1 MEHCYIGTFAKKLKS
16 PSMRSGT
23 TILQKTSQKTKKVK
37 ILWNF
42 SISTD
47 RSLKANRPDIIFMD
61 KNAIEC
67 LLIYV
72 AVPADIYVSVKEFL

>member
-1 MEHCYIGTFAKKLKS
+1 MLHWNICKKAQISVNEKWYNYT
-16 PSMRSGT
+16 PEDVT
-23 TILQKTSQKTKKVK
+23 ENEKVK
-37 ILWNF
+37 ILWDF